1 MSKTVQLPPT
11 VSGASAAAVSGV
23 APGRPEA
30 VLHTVQV
37 PPGISGG
44 QSFILR
50 TATGDQFVVQAPAG
64 ACAGQIIQVQQPDQL
79 PARTTT
85 DATFATGDATFA
97 TGDATF
103 VTGDATFATGDAAS
117 GLESDTP
124 LALHLIAEPIAD
136 LPSSEGL
143 TIELD

>member
-85 DATFATGDATFA
+85 DATFATGDATF
-97 TGDATF
+97 